1 MVMGFGVL
9 SVQYHNFQIFQQK
22 NNVVLAKCNCCN
34 PPRWGVFVA
43 DGKDRN
49 FYYHGH
55 DSKYAQNLFSQL
67 INSQQFQ

>member
-9 SVQYHNFQIFQQK
+9 GVQYHNFQIFQQK
-22 NNVVLAKCNCCN
+22 NNVVLGKCNCCN
-34 PPRWGVFVA
+34 LTRFAVFVV

-55 DSKYAQNLFSQL
+55 DLQFAQKLFSQL
-67 INSQQFQ
+67 VNSQQFQ